1 MNTFLLF
8 MILIFFVYE
17 FSKRMNYL
25 KEIDENDAMKKKE
38 YFDNINLNMTY
49 LPNNFYQEFER
60 NIKTKNISKDLGVK
74 RSINQVVAANDET
87 TGAEILNFF
96 TPLDVKLF
104 RSDMNRWVNKQR
116 DWQEVYTILDPIIDQ
131 KKNINTFSEKK

>member
-8 MILIFFVYE
+8 IILLFFVYE

-25 KEIDENDAMKKKE
+25 NEIDENDTQKKKE
-38 YFDNINLNMTY
+38 YFDNLNMTY
-49 LPNNFYQEFER
+49 LPSNFYQEYEK
-60 NIKTKNISKDLGVK
+60 NIITKNISKDLGVK
-74 RSINQVVAANDET
+74 RSINQVVASTDDSAGSEV
-87 TGAEILNFF
+87 LNFF

-116 DWQEVYTILDPIIDQ
+116 DWQEAYTILDPIIEQ
-131 KKNINTFSEKK
+131 IENIKKK

>member
-87 TGAEILNFF
+87 IGAEILNFF

-104 RSDMNRWVNKQR
+104 RNDMNRWVNKQR
-116 DWQEVYTILDPIIDQ
+116 DWQEAYTILDPIIDQ
-131 KKNINTFSEKK
+131 IKNINTFSEKT

>member
-8 MILIFFVYE
+8 IILLFFVYE

-25 KEIDENDAMKKKE
+25 NEIDENDTQKKKE
-38 YFDNINLNMTY
+38 YFDNLNMTY
-49 LPNNFYQEFER
+49 LPSNFYQEYEK
-60 NIKTKNISKDLGVK
+60 NIITKNISKDLGVK
-74 RSINQVVAANDET
+74 RSINQVVASTDDS
-87 TGAEILNFF
+87 TGSEVLNFF

-116 DWQEVYTILDPIIDQ
+116 DWQEAYTILDPIIEQ
-131 KKNINTFSEKK
+131 IENIKKK

>member
-1 MNTFLLF
+1 

-87 TGAEILNFF
+87 IGAEILNFF

-116 DWQEVYTILDPIIDQ
+116 DWQEVYTILDPIIEQ
-131 KKNINTFSEKK
+131 IENKNTFLEKK

>member
-8 MILIFFVYE
+8 IILLFFVYE

-25 KEIDENDAMKKKE
+25 NEIDENDTQKKKE
-38 YFDNINLNMTY
+38 YFDNLNMTY
-49 LPNNFYQEFER
+49 LPSNFYQEYEK
-60 NIKTKNISKDLGVK
+60 NIITKNISKDLGVK
-74 RSINQVVAANDET
+74 RSINQVVASTDDSIGSEV
-87 TGAEILNFF
+87 LNLF

-116 DWQEVYTILDPIIDQ
+116 DWQEAYTILDPIIEQ
-131 KKNINTFSEKK
+131 IENIKKK

>member
-1 MNTFLLF
+1 
-8 MILIFFVYE
+8 
-17 FSKRMNYL
+17 
-25 KEIDENDAMKKKE
+25 
-38 YFDNINLNMTY
+38 MTY

-87 TGAEILNFF
+87 IGAEILNFF

-116 DWQEVYTILDPIIDQ
+116 DWQEAYTILDPIIEQ
-131 KKNINTFSEKK
+131 IENINTLKKK

>member
-25 KEIDENDAMKKKE
+25 KEIDENDTQKKKE

-87 TGAEILNFF
+87 IGAEILNFF

-116 DWQEVYTILDPIIDQ
+116 DWQEAYTILDPIIEQ
-131 KKNINTFSEKK
+131 IQNKNTFLEKK

>member
-1 MNTFLLF
+1 

-25 KEIDENDAMKKKE
+25 KEIDENDAQKKKE
-38 YFDNINLNMTY
+38 HFDNINLDMTY

-74 RSINQVVAANDET
+74 RSVNQVVAANDET
-87 TGAEILNFF
+87 IGSEILNFF

-104 RSDMNRWVNKQR
+104 RNDMNRWVNKQR
-116 DWQEVYTILDPIIDQ
+116 DWQEAYTILDPIIEQ
-131 KKNINTFSEKK
+131 IQNINTFSEKK

>member
-1 MNTFLLF
+1 

-25 KEIDENDAMKKKE
+25 KEIDENDAIKKKE

-60 NIKTKNISKDLGVK
+60 NINTKNISNDLGVK

-87 TGAEILNFF
+87 IGAEILNFF

-116 DWQEVYTILDPIIDQ
+116 DWQEAYTILDPIIEQ
-131 KKNINTFSEKK
+131 IENKNTFLEKK

>member
-8 MILIFFVYE
+8 IILLFFVYE

-25 KEIDENDAMKKKE
+25 NEIDENDTQKKKE
-38 YFDNINLNMTY
+38 YFDNLNMTY
-49 LPNNFYQEFER
+49 LPSNFYQEYEK
-60 NIKTKNISKDLGVK
+60 NIITKNISKDLGIK
-74 RSINQVVAANDET
+74 RSINQVVASTDDSAGSEV
-87 TGAEILNFF
+87 LNFF

-116 DWQEVYTILDPIIDQ
+116 DWQESYTILDPIIEQ
-131 KKNINTFSEKK
+131 IENIKKK